1 MRVSHRRDRFVD
13 MIENHHPIIKGETDV
28 GELAVVFGSIRQ
40 VFDIADHVV
49 AGIAHGTS
57 AKSRQPWKVGS
68 AVSSQFLF
76 QQLQRVGM
84 LQFAGLRHS
93 RTCRGSQ
100 ISRWRLLDQYS
111 SVKGLKSQ
119 KRSRA
124 EEAVAA
130 QPLATDHALK
140 KK

>member
-1 MRVSHRRDRFVD
+1 
-13 MIENHHPIIKGETDV
+13 
-28 GELAVVFGSIRQ
+28 
-40 VFDIADHVV
+40 
-49 AGIAHGTS
+49 
-57 AKSRQPWKVGS
+57 
-68 AVSSQFLF
+68 
-76 QQLQRVGM
+76 

-140 KK
+140 KKRPVAFLDFAKSADRRQGVAAQLSIHRHQAMVLGQSHEFVKGGAVAHA